1 MKLVV
6 LTTAALLHLAAG
18 GTAPDSQHD
27 HPDDTLKP
35 DAPIDVGAT
44 LKGSTISVLA
54 YRSHAPARPAP
65 GGAESSD
72 RVIFQAWLRE
82 DGIARVRVLD
92 EARNAWRPVA
102 NETWSVQ
109 GDLFCLS
116 AGSFGMGRLCLDTL
130 IYGQVF
136 SAVSPKADVL
146 VKGNWRR
153 GNVHG
158 L

>member
-1 MKLVV
+1 MKLVA
-6 LTTAALLHLAAG
+6 LATAAMLHLAAG
-18 GTAPDSQHD
+18 GAPDGHHEHEDSI
-27 HPDDTLKP
+27 LKP
-35 DAPIDVGAT
+35 DTPVDVGAT

-54 YRSHAPARPAP
+54 YRSFAPAKPAQ
-65 GGAESSD
+65 GGLESSD
-72 RVIFQAWLRE
+72 RIVFQAWLRE

-92 EARNAWRPVA
+92 EARNAWRAVA

-109 GDLFCLS
+109 GDLLCLS

-136 SAVSPKADVL
+136 SAASPKADIL
-146 VKGNWRR
+146 VKGNWRK